1 MRNQIRDDGSA
12 HARRRLT
19 VRMRDEARKLGVI
32 VVYLWLVFGLLE
44 LHEMLLRRE
53 LGLTYEVEG
62 VALINALVLGKV
74 MLTAEYFNLG
84 GGLRGGPLIYPIIRK
99 ALLLAVIF
107 VVFHILERAIVG
119 LVRGTALTTG
129 VTEVGGGGALDL
141 LAVAAI
147 LFVALVPYFGC
158 REITRALGWP
168 TIRMLLF
175 VGSSNKGSD
184 VVRTN
189 AAAVQEPPRE

>member
-1 MRNQIRDDGSA
+1 MRSQIRDDGAA
-12 HARRRLT
+12 HAPRRLT
-19 VRMRDEARKLGVI
+19 VRIRNEARKLGAI

-53 LGLTYEVEG
+53 LGLTYQVEG

-74 MLTAEYFNLG
+74 MMTAEYFNLG
-84 GGLRGGPLIYPIIRK
+84 GGGRGGPLIYPILRK
-99 ALLLAVIF
+99 ALLLAVLF
-107 VVFHILERAIVG
+107 VLFHILERAVVG

-129 VTEVGGGGALDL
+129 VTEVGGGGVLDL

-158 REITRALGWP
+158 REITQALGWP
-168 TIRMLLF
+168 TIRRLLF
-175 VGSSNKGSD
+175 VGSSGKGSD
-184 VVRTN
+184 SV
-189 AAAVQEPPRE
+189 E